1 MLRDD
6 LLAEDARAIAQKVAP
21 VLPADFALGHVRPDA
36 DLELRFAVAPV
47 GAHVG
52 DALKFF
58 DAGGFPIVFYGDVDH
73 AFTVSKNLATCK

>member
-1 MLRDD
+1 
-6 LLAEDARAIAQKVAP
+6 
-21 VLPADFALGHVRPDA
+21 
-36 DLELRFAVAPV
+36 V